1 MEKVL
6 GSQIWFH
13 GPADTKDYLIGGVA
27 VEVQTN
33 RKDAEVKNVLGNRVL
48 VENDGRKDA
57 RGIRDR
63 LSGLKPGEV
72 LSIDVPHDKED
83 D

>member
-6 GSQIWFH
+6 GSQIWLH

-63 LSGLKPGEV
+63 LSDLKPGEV
-72 LSIDVPHDKED
+72 LSIDVLQDKED

>member
-48 VENDGRKDA
+48 VENDGTAGAATGKYWSFKCKR
-57 RGIRDR
+57 RGYGV
-63 LSGLKPGEV
+63 S
-72 LSIDVPHDKED
+72 
-83 D
+83 